1 MGHAVEPFD
10 PGARASDRVAEP
22 EPVENGEAE
31 RLEEETGPDRPGRV
45 EPFEQADL
53 MAGARQEE
61 RRRHAG
67 DAAPDDRNCRWAATG
82 NHRPSLCRDTCF
94 SQRGRVWEKEVVTGI
109 SGGLTPGVRA
119 AREGLVQVAG
129 TDLTATIGKTML
141 FSGLDP
147 DDLRRLAGISRES
160 SLAAAHALFEQGDES
175 DGLYIIVSGIIRIYL
190 TAEDTREATIN
201 LLEDGEVIGEMG
213 LLDGLPRSAGAA
225 ALTDVKLI
233 FIPREPFMT
242 LLDSSTKLARS
253 IILMLCE
260 RLRAANAQ
268 VDQAIFHDLRHRLI
282 VLLRHLA
289 VIHGRV
295 EDDVSIVDMELT
307 QGTLAQM
314 LGASREAVNK
324 QLRAL
329 AKDGKIAVKGA
340 HIEIFRSTKA

>member
-1 MGHAVEPFD
+1 MQAAGE
-10 PGARASDRVAEP
+10 DRFPVA
-22 EPVENGEAE
+22 
-31 RLEEETGPDRPGRV
+31 GPD
-45 EPFEQADL
+45 L
-53 MAGARQEE
+53 
-61 RRRHAG
+61 
-67 DAAPDDRNCRWAATG
+67 
-82 NHRPSLCRDTCF
+82 L
-94 SQRGRVWEKEVVTGI
+94 
-109 SGGLTPGVRA
+109 
-119 AREGLVQVAG
+119 
-129 TDLTATIGKTML
+129 ATIGKTML

-147 DDLRRLAGISRES
+147 DDLRRLAGIARES
-160 SLAAAHALFEQGDES
+160 HLATGHALFEQGDES
-175 DGLYIIVSGIIRIYL
+175 DGLYIVVTGIVRIYL

-213 LLDGLPRSAGAA
+213 LLDGLQRSAGAA
-225 ALTDVKLI
+225 ALTDTKLI
-233 FIPREPFMT
+233 FIPREPFMS
-242 LLDSSTKLARS
+242 LVESSPKLARS

-268 VDQAIFHDLRHRLI
+268 VDQAIFHDLRHRLL

-329 AKDGKIAVKGA
+329 AKEGKIAVKGP